1 MHAQHCLCSVG
12 LVGVCFIGLTVQVN
26 FLMAQRT
33 NSYGQPIGA
42 ALPDWQPHSW
52 PKVDTLTGTYCRIER
67 ISAERHGP
75 GLFAAFS
82 QAPDGRDWTYSQVG
96 PFADESQY
104 VAYAAQCETSLDP
117 MHFAIIDVTSGEP
130 VGTMA
135 LARID
140 PKNGS
145 IEIGYLVFSPLLKQ
159 TRMATEAHYL
169 TMEYCFDQLGYRRYE
184 WKCDSLNQP
193 SLNAASR
200 LGFQFEGTF
209 RQAVVYKG
217 RSRDTCWLSIT
228 DAEWPALKLRFQR
241 WLSADNFDEVGKQK
255 QSLQSLR

>member
-1 MHAQHCLCSVG
+1 
-12 LVGVCFIGLTVQVN
+12 
-26 FLMAQRT
+26 MAQRT
-33 NSYGQPIGA
+33 NSFGQPIGA
-42 ALPDWQPHSW
+42 ALPEWQPHNK
-52 PKVDTLTGTYCRIER
+52 PTVEVLIGTYCRLER
-67 ISAERHGP
+67 INAARHGP

-82 QAPDGRDWTYSQVG
+82 LAPDARDWTYSQAG
-96 PFADESQY
+96 PFAEEAEYIAY
-104 VAYAAQCETSLDP
+104 VEKCETSLDP
-117 MHFAIIDVTSGEP
+117 MHFAIIDVTSGQP

-140 PKNGS
+140 PNHGS

-169 TMEYCFDQLGYRRYE
+169 MMEYCFDQLGYRRYE

-209 RQAVVYKG
+209 RQAIVYKG
-217 RSRDTCWLSIT
+217 RARDTCWLSII
-228 DAEWPALKLRFQR
+228 DSEWPAIKLGFQR